1 MIAALLALSLS
12 PGAVPAFAE
21 APAGKQDE
29 PADPFVWARRLD
41 ELDLSVTWGDF
52 TAELGGELD
61 LELLIF
67 GKEAPGVALED
78 APLRSNHYKRTRVE
92 DGPEG
97 VERLTLSLD
106 GSFQDWLSY
115 NVEGRVD
122 HGAPAEHHEAVG
134 ARLEQY
140 WVRGSIPES
149 GLAHLQLGKFA
160 APIGNFI
167 PRSMP
172 RKNPLTT
179 WPLVYDQV
187 TTFMKK
193 TDTTA
198 TLLARRDRPAVKDW
212 RVPIYRE
219 VYGVGGMVFGTWS
232 SLTTSFAIL
241 NSAPATWAFQWPLHA
256 GDFRHPNYYL
266 HAAYAVDPRLTVG
279 ASVSRGPYDRGDATT
294 IPAGRDTGD
303 FPQTLAGLDVHYA
316 LGAFEIFAEAFYTEF
331 KSPRVDDL
339 GLWSW
344 YVEGKYT
351 FLPGLFGAARLAQT
365 IYGDA
370 DDAGGTARQWDRNVY
385 RAEFGGGYFFTRNF
399 FAKATMQLNYT
410 SGGREPHDH
419 LFMMQLGL
427 GF

>member
-1 MIAALLALSLS
+1 MIAALLALTCALC
-12 PGAVPAFAE
+12 
-21 APAGKQDE
+21 QDE
-29 PADPFVWARRLD
+29 PGDPFAWARSLD
-41 ELDLSVTWGDF
+41 ELDLSVTCGDF
-52 TAELGGELD
+52 SAELHGELD
-61 LELLIF
+61 LELLVF
-67 GKEAPGVALED
+67 GKEAPGLSLED

-97 VERLTLSLD
+97 VERLTLILD
-106 GSFQDWLSY
+106 GAFQDWLSY
-115 NVEGRVD
+115 DVEARVD
-122 HGAPAEHHEAVG
+122 HGAPAEKGEAVG

-140 WVRGSIPES
+140 WVRGSIPQS
-149 GLAHLQLGKFA
+149 SLARLQLGKFA
-160 APIGNFI
+160 APLGNFI

-179 WPLVYDQV
+179 FPLVYDQV

-193 TDTTA
+193 TDTLA

-219 VYGVGGMVFGTWS
+219 VYGVGGMVFGTWQKLS
-232 SLTTSFAIL
+232 YAVAIL
-241 NSAPATWAFQWPLHA
+241 NTAPASWVFDWPLHA

-266 HAAYAVDPRLTVG
+266 HAAYEIDPRLSVG
-279 ASVSRGPYDRGDATT
+279 ASLSRGPYDRADANS

-303 FPQTLAGLDVHYA
+303 FPQTLAGVDLHYA
-316 LGAFEIFAEAFYTEF
+316 LGALEIFAEAFWTEF
-331 KSPRVDDL
+331 KTPLVDDL

-351 FLPGLFGAARLAQT
+351 FLPGLFGALRLAQT
-365 IYGDA
+365 IYGTV
-370 DDAGGTARQWDRNVY
+370 DDAAGVAHQWARNLY

-427 GF
+427 AF